1 MLSNLKKKLR
11 LFCKKF
17 VNFQQSVEFSPLG
30 QEFQVKLSGAHDIFA
45 QCSPLVIFLNLLLQ
59 HLHLSRAVV
68 HLASDMKLRK
78 TITFMS
84 LSLHLGFSL
93 LPCRDLGVQL
103 DAGVLTPK
111 EQCQIHIQVFPHGSR
126 EKQ

>member
-1 MLSNLKKKLR
+1 MLSNLENSKSFGSYFGRNMLTSNIVGR
-11 LFCKKF
+11 IVPPEILW
-17 VNFQQSVEFSPLG
+17 QT
-30 QEFQVKLSGAHDIFA
+30 EFQVKLSGACNIFA

-93 LPCRDLGVQL
+93 LPCRDLSVEL

-111 EQCQIHIQVFPHGSR
+111 EQH
-126 EKQ
+126 

>member
-1 MLSNLKKKLR
+1 MSPEILR
-11 LFCKKF
+11 
-17 VNFQQSVEFSPLG
+17 QT
-30 QEFQVKLSGAHDIFA
+30 EFQVKLSGAYDIFA

-93 LPCRDLGVQL
+93 LPCRDLSVQL

-111 EQCQIHIQVFPHGSR
+111 EQRQKYIQVIHMVQ
-126 EKQ
+126 EKNNKCWNDQSTCIMV

>member
-1 MLSNLKKKLR
+1 MLTFNITGQI
-11 LFCKKF
+11 
-17 VNFQQSVEFSPLG
+17 VSPEILW
-30 QEFQVKLSGAHDIFA
+30 QTEFQVKLSGAYNIFA

-93 LPCRDLGVQL
+93 LPCRDLSVQL

-111 EQCQIHIQVFPHGSR
+111 EQHQIHIQVIHMVQEQNHKCRNDQSR
-126 EKQ
+126 